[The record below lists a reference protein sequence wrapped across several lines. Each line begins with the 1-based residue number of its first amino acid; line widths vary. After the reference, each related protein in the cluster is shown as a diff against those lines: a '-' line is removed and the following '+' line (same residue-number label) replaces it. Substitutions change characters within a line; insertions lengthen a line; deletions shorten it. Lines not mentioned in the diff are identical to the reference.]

1 MRIIFSLV
9 FLALVA
15 VGCKNDGLKT
25 ADNDELN
32 RVDSVM
38 KNLRDVDSLKTY
50 VEDFRRSHNQYAE
63 VIAMR
68 ELGKRYREESKFA
81 EAIETHKS
89 ALKLAEAIR
98 DTNSIIHILNQ
109 LGTSYRRIGVMDEA
123 ASYHYQ
129 ALSYC
134 DQYGDPASKK
144 SIKNRVT
151 TLNGIGNA
159 MKVMG
164 NDIAA
169 DSIFRQALQGE
180 SQLDSKLGMAINYAN
195 LGTLFERKKMFDSAM
210 VYYGESMRLNS
221 EAKSKLGISLCYTH
235 FGQVYEKR
243 NMLDSAIVEFNR
255 AYEILKGDH
264 DLWHILASQL
274 ALARAYTTKG
284 EMQKAWQLLNDAE
297 KIAQKIES
305 MRHKAQVSKL
315 KYQWFEKVGDKA
327 NALEY
332 YIRNRTYEDS
342 LNNEEN
348 NSRIQNLRVD
358 YERQSK
364 QYEINM
370 LENELT
376 RQKLQRSRIMIIGGS
391 IVLVLLVI
399 WILTL
404 IRGRRQLKKANNEIA
419 EAYRQTK
426 KALDV
431 KTAFMKSMKHEIR
444 TPLNGIMGFSQ
455 LLSSMF
461 GDNPD
466 AKQMTDVIE
475 KQSTLLAKIIDDILE
490 IADADT
496 LNPVAENF
504 PLDTMIEEN
513 VAMARQVTAPG
524 VQLDYK
530 PEKEDC
536 IVNTDRNL
544 LSRVLSKVLDNA
556 AKFTTEGN
564 IVVGTHYA
572 DDKFSIIVEDTGC
585 GIPEDKAEVV
595 FEQFTKLDEFSQGTG
610 MGLTLARAI
619 MEKLGGGIFV
629 DTSYSG
635 KGSRFVIEILSV

>member
-1 MRIIFSLV
+1 MRIAISLV

-15 VGCKNDGLKT
+15 VGCKNDGQKT
-25 ADNDELN
+25 ANNDELN

-38 KNLRDVDSLKTY
+38 KNMRNVDSLKIY
-50 VEDFRRSHNQYAE
+50 VEEYRKSHSQHAE

-68 ELGKRYREESKFA
+68 ELGKRYREESKFV

-89 ALKLAEAIR
+89 ALKLAEAIK

-134 DQYGDPASKK
+134 DQYGDPTSKK

-210 VYYGESMRLNS
+210 VYYGKSMRLNS

-284 EMQKAWQLLNDAE
+284 EMQKSWLLLNDAE

-315 KYQWFEKVGDKA
+315 KYQWLEKKGDKA

-376 RQKLQRSRIMIIGGS
+376 RQKLQRSRTMIFGGT
-391 IVLVLLVI
+391 IVMVLLVI

-426 KALDV
+426 RALDV

-466 AKQMTDVIE
+466 AKQMTEVIE
-475 KQSTLLAKIIDDILE
+475 KQSVLLAKIIDDILE

-496 LNPVAENF
+496 LNPVAEKF
-504 PLDTMIEEN
+504 QLDAMIEEN

-524 VQLDYK
+524 VQLEYK
-530 PEKEDC
+530 PEKVDC
-536 IVNTDRNL
+536 TVNTDRNM

-556 AKFTTEGN
+556 AKFTAEGN
-564 IVVGTHYA
+564 IVVSTNYA

-585 GIPEDKAEVV
+585 GIPEDKAGVV

-610 MGLTLARAI
+610 MGLTLARAF
-619 MEKLGGGIFV
+619 MDKLGGRIFV

-635 KGSRFVIEILSV
+635 KGARFVIEIPSV

>member
-1 MRIIFSLV
+1 MRIKFSLV
-9 FLALVA
+9 FLAFVA

-134 DQYGDPASKK
+134 DQYGDPTSKK

-235 FGQVYEKR
+235 FGQVYETR

>member
-1 MRIIFSLV
+1 
-9 FLALVA
+9 
-15 VGCKNDGLKT
+15 
-25 ADNDELN
+25 
-32 RVDSVM
+32 
-38 KNLRDVDSLKTY
+38 
-50 VEDFRRSHNQYAE
+50 
-63 VIAMR
+63 
-68 ELGKRYREESKFA
+68 
-81 EAIETHKS
+81 
-89 ALKLAEAIR
+89 
-98 DTNSIIHILNQ
+98 
-109 LGTSYRRIGVMDEA
+109 
-123 ASYHYQ
+123 
-129 ALSYC
+129 
-134 DQYGDPASKK
+134 
-144 SIKNRVT
+144 
-151 TLNGIGNA
+151 
-159 MKVMG
+159 MG

-284 EMQKAWQLLNDAE
+284 EMQKSWQLLNDAE

-635 KGSRFVIEILSV
+635 KGSRFVIEIPSV

>member
-284 EMQKAWQLLNDAE
+284 EMQKSWQLLNDAE

-635 KGSRFVIEILSV
+635 KGSRFVIEIPSV